1 MVAAVLSGLQR
12 CFLGL
17 LSAQGLSLPGVFLGS
32 SRLGSFLRHSLLCLF
47 LSRRS
52 LWLCF
57 NRSRGRTGLLSP
69 SILWLSVGS
78 ALGLLFFSSLAFGC
92 FFICWLGFS
101 ATSLGL
107 WWNSFGSLFN
117 SSLQR
122 LRGSLGLGQEHG
134 CMQRKVCATTPMP
147 IFPSCAIFLICSSPS
162 SCRPQNLAHTR
173 HMVTILLLLHPNIRA
188 ENPMQEAQA
197 QSAVQQFKATMCRR
211 CVGLRVVHGI
221 FVFIVRLAV
230 HKLNKFGYL
239 RSSIRGRSMD

>member
-78 ALGLLFFSSLAFGC
+78 ALGLLFFPLLRSAVFSSAGLGFLPRLLGSGGTLSAACSTVAFRDCGAVSAWAKNTDVCRERFVQQLQCQFSLAAQ
-92 FFICWLGFS
+92 FF
-101 ATSLGL
+101 
-107 WWNSFGSLFN
+107 
-117 SSLQR
+117 
-122 LRGSLGLGQEHG
+122 
-134 CMQRKVCATTPMP
+134 
-147 IFPSCAIFLICSSPS
+147 
-162 SCRPQNLAHTR
+162 
-173 HMVTILLLLHPNIRA
+173 
-188 ENPMQEAQA
+188 
-197 QSAVQQFKATMCRR
+197 
-211 CVGLRVVHGI
+211 
-221 FVFIVRLAV
+221 
-230 HKLNKFGYL
+230 
-239 RSSIRGRSMD
+239 